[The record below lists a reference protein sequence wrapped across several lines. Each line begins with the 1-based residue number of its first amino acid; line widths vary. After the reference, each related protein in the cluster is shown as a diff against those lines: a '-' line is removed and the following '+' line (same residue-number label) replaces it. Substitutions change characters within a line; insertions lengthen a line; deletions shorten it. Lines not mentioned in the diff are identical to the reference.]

1 MWHTVVQCGQ
11 TTARVGFDSVARS
24 ARILLECVMLST
36 FLLGATR
43 APALDWTPLNQGASW
58 TPDARADFYSR
69 DQGSR
74 LIPLRWI
81 VALTQSNGA
90 PFMADSLAR
99 YGYLANEG
107 SSPPGLPVGFTV
119 SGTTSGETLGLTCAA
134 CHTRQIVV
142 QGKYYRVD
150 GGPAIVDIQSLLMDL
165 DAAVGKVVT
174 DTTVFATFS
183 HTVLGPSPT
192 VEQTAALQQDVRD
205 WYTPFHT
212 IVSLGTPQLPWGP
225 GRLDAISMIYNRLTG
240 LDIGTEPPYI
250 IQGNI
255 QRADA
260 PVRYPFLW
268 NAWRQDKTQWPG
280 FADNGNPI
288 LGLGRNVGEVT
299 GVFAAYHPK
308 KDNGRVLGVNY
319 VGDNSTNF
327 DGLLALEKLM
337 QKIGP
342 PIWPW
347 AKNAA
352 LAAQGSKLFA
362 QNCAHQCHEVKVNLL
377 TRTWATPVKNVGTDA
392 HEWTIL
398 ERKVDP
404 GVLEGA
410 SIPGLDT
417 PLQNPD
423 AAQRVLALSV
433 TGSIIQHTV
442 PVVLPNDVR
451 HDIIQSDT
459 AFTPE
464 NEALKGSFRYGSAAA
479 ARGSYEARVLK
490 GIWAA
495 APYLHNGSVPTLAE
509 LLKPAAQRV
518 PIFKI
523 GPNYDIDNVGLAIEQ
538 TAFTQIR
545 QTTDCSDIESGN
557 SRCGHPYGTT
567 LLPDQKKALLEYLK
581 TL

>member
-11 TTARVGFDSVARS
+11 ATARVGLKDAIRSVRA
-24 ARILLECVMLST
+24 LLEWAAVTTL
-36 FLLGATR
+36 LLGATP
-43 APALDWTPLNQGASW
+43 ALALDWTPLNQGTSW

-81 VALTQSNGA
+81 VALTQPNGA
-90 PFMADSLAR
+90 PFMAGSLAR
-99 YGYLANEG
+99 YGYLPNEG

-119 SGTTSGETLGLTCAA
+119 AGTANGETLGLTCAA
-134 CHTRQIVV
+134 CHTRQIIV
-142 QGKYYRVD
+142 QGKTYRVD
-150 GGPAIVDIQSLLMDL
+150 GGPGIVDIQALLTDL
-165 DAAVGKVVT
+165 DAAVSRVVT
-174 DTTVFATFS
+174 DSTAFDTFS
-183 HTVLGPSPT
+183 HAVLGPSPT
-192 VEQTAALQQDVRD
+192 GEQTAALQQDVKD

-225 GRLDAISMIYNRLTG
+225 GRLDAISMIYNRLAG
-240 LDIGTEPPYI
+240 LDIGTAPPYI
-250 IQGNI
+250 IPNNI

-308 KDNGRVLGVNY
+308 KDNGRLLGINY

-327 DGLLALEKLM
+327 DGLLALEKLIKKM
-337 QKIGP
+337 GP
-342 PIWPW
+342 PVWPW
-347 AKNAA
+347 PSNAT
-352 LAAQGSKLFA
+352 LAAQGGKLFE

-377 TRTWATPVKNVGTDA
+377 TGTWATPVKNVGTDA

-410 SIPGLDT
+410 SIPGLDA

-433 TGSIIQHTV
+433 AGSIIQHTV
-442 PVVLPNDVR
+442 PVFLPNDVR
-451 HDIIQSDT
+451 HDLVQSDT

-464 NEALKGSFRYGSAAA
+464 TEALKGAFRYGSAAA
-479 ARGSYEARVLK
+479 TRGSYEARVLK

-509 LLKPAAQRV
+509 LLKPAADRV
-518 PIFKI
+518 PTFKI
-523 GPNYDIDNVGLAIEQ
+523 GPNYDINNVGLAIEQ
-538 TAFTQIR
+538 TAFTQVR
-545 QTTDCSDIESGN
+545 QTTDCTDIESGN